1 MSSTAHSDYEAWEIA
16 SAIIVAVAIQFGLG
30 VLIVLTSM
38 QEAPMPEVEK
48 GEEPVRVIP
57 VIDEEAFKAAR
68 LGGKKAILPDMWNRA
83 PASIKKKIQETP
95 PPPPDDAI
103 APSSAKPEDPERPPD
118 PNKKLSNIED
128 AGPEIKDADPEG
140 ADAGQTE
147 SNEDAGVETM
157 DKDGGTSSQ
166 SGPGCQG
173 PGCEKDGGLD
183 DFVGAQYNG
192 RLVAFFRRGF
202 AVSGLGLPPEDIKK
216 LSVGCSV
223 TLSGDGTVTAASCG
237 STGNAA
243 FDAAAK
249 GHMASKVG
257 SQVPPPPEDHPEL
270 KRSSLSVTLSC
281 SSGCN

>member
-1 MSSTAHSDYEAWEIA
+1 VSSTVHSDYEAWEIG

-38 QEAPMPEVEK
+38 AEAPMPEVEK

-57 VIDEEAFKAAR
+57 VIDEEAFKAAK

-95 PPPPDDAI
+95 PPPDENVI
-103 APSSAKPEDPERPPD
+103 APSTAKPDDPERVPD
-118 PNKKLSNIED
+118 KDKQLSNVED
-128 AGPEIKDADPEG
+128 AGPELKDADPEG
-140 ADAGQTE
+140 ADSGQDT
-147 SNEDAGVETM
+147 NEDSGVETM
-157 DKDGGTSSQ
+157 DKDGGTN
-166 SGPGCQG
+166 GNGEKGCQG

-202 AVSGLGLPPEDIKK
+202 VVSGLGLPPEDIKK

-249 GHMASKVG
+249 GHMAGKVG
-257 SQVPPPPEDHPEL
+257 SQVPPPPEDRPEL